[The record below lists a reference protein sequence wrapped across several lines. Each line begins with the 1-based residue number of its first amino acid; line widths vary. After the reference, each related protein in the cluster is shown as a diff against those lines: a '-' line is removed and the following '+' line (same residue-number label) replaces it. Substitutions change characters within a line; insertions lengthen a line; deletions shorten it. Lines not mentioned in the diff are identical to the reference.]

1 MHHMTYKDVS
11 QLFLHRKSSSVNF
24 NWITF
29 SSHEFHLLLPFQS
42 KHNSFLF
49 SATVVGCAV
58 IFMILV
64 SFIIFHLYKKKYA
77 SSNFFARNTYSD
89 PSSRSEV
96 EGGSVY
102 FGVPVY
108 SYSELEEATNYF
120 DIEKELRNGGFGTVY
135 HGKMINTLLPFQDHL
150 NYNINF
156 LSKMVMKKVL

>member
-1 MHHMTYKDVS
+1 
-11 QLFLHRKSSSVNF
+11 
-24 NWITF
+24 
-29 SSHEFHLLLPFQS
+29 
-42 KHNSFLF
+42 
-49 SATVVGCAV
+49 
-58 IFMILV
+58 MILV

-120 DIEKELRNGGFGTVY
+120 DIEKELGNGGFGTVY

-156 LSKMVMKKVL
+156 LSKEGNEKGTIKLKAKTLTCIC